1 MTLAATVY
9 VVWLL
14 PDSLLRFVLWVLTQT
29 VYRIR
34 VDGRDNIPGKG
45 GALFVCNHLS
55 LVDALLLLASTDRHV
70 RFIMFK
76 GIYEQPLDQAV
87 RAHPARHSRSP
98 PSCARA
104 R

>member
-14 PDSLLRFVLWVLTQT
+14 PDSLLRFVLWVLTHT

-55 LVDALLLLASTDRHV
+55 LR
-70 RFIMFK
+70 
-76 GIYEQPLDQAV
+76 G
-87 RAHPARHSRSP
+87 RAAAARLHRPARALHHVQGHL
-98 PSCARA
+98 RA
-104 R
+104 AAG